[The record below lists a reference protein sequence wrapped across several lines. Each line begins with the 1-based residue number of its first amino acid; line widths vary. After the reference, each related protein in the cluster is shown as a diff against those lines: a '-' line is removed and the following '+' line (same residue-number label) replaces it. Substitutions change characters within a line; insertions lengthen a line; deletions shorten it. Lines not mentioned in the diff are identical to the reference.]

1 MTIDHPGEATQ
12 PVPTLD
18 ETQAFRQPSRR
29 RRVLLAVLIYIVAI
43 VIIGLVAVW
52 LGRSQGDA
60 TRRQQIDQ
68 LIAEQFAIG
77 LVDLEQGRYSLAVER
92 FEAIIHLNPEFPDA
106 EATLVRAYV
115 LANVQRPQIAIEP
128 TSTPDPSPPDQLLA
142 QAQAAFA
149 ESDWTTTI
157 NKLSALR
164 AKDPEYES
172 IEVDRLF
179 YLSLRNRGMEQ
190 IAQGLMEEGLYDL
203 SRAETFGP
211 LDIDAI
217 YRRDLA
223 RLYLEANSYLGVNW
237 FQATEAFFELC
248 QAGAT
253 VDSCFKYAEA
263 AWEYANLL
271 VDVDDPC
278 QALEYYAA
286 SLEQIPNETL
296 LPTAEHIERVCLT
309 ATAPPTFA
317 PETETETPT
326 PTLTPT
332 PE

>member
-1 MTIDHPGEATQ
+1 MTLDQPGEATQ
-12 PVPTLD
+12 PVPTAS
-18 ETQAFRQPSRR
+18 ETQAIRRPSRR
-29 RRVLLAVLIYIVAI
+29 RRILLAVLIYIVAMVI
-43 VIIGLVAVW
+43 VGGSAIV
-52 LGRSQGDA
+52 LGQNQGES

-68 LIAEQFAIG
+68 LITEQFAIG
-77 LVDLEQGRYSLAVER
+77 LVDLEQGRYDLAVER
-92 FEAIIHLNPEFPDA
+92 FEAIIRLSPEFPDA

-115 LANVQRPQIAIEP
+115 LANNQRPQIPVEP
-128 TSTPDPSPPDQLLA
+128 TSTPDPSPPDQLLE

-149 ESDWTTTI
+149 AGDWTTTI

-164 AKDPEYES
+164 AKDSEFES

-179 YLSLRNRGMEQ
+179 YLSLRNRGMEL

-203 SRAETFGP
+203 SRAESFGP

-223 RLYLEANSYLGVNW
+223 RLYLQANSYLGVNW
-237 FQATEAFFELC
+237 FQAAEAFFELC

-253 VDSCFKYAEA
+253 TDSCLKYAES

-271 VDVDDPC
+271 VEADDPC
-278 QALEYYAA
+278 QALDYYAA
-286 SLEQIPNETL
+286 SLEQVPNETL
-296 LPTAEHIERVCLT
+296 LPTAEHIERVCQT
-309 ATAPPTFA
+309 ATAPPPA
-317 PETETETPT
+317 PPATETPT
-326 PTLTPT
+326 PPLTPT